1 MIPDEL
7 FNAHVRYFMNEGSLP
22 GFKQGSMVVGFLFL
36 FLNLHTEHLRESK
49 QKKTM
54 HWEGGSRAI
63 NLLC

>member
-54 HWEGGSRAI
+54 H
-63 NLLC
+63 